1 MTMHNKK
8 VLLVVSEDWYFCS
21 HRLHLGASLVKAGAE
36 VAVVTK
42 VGRCQEVIQR
52 AGIRVIPLN
61 FARSG
66 HNPFRDFMT
75 VCRLVQI
82 YRREKPDIIHHVALK
97 PSLYGAIAAWITRMP
112 AVVNALG
119 GMGFIFISEH
129 FFARLVRKAT
139 GRIFRFLM
147 NRKNTLTIL
156 QNRDDISLY
165 KNEIGVEETNLVLIK
180 GSGVDLKLFNVK
192 PESDG
197 IPVAVCVSRMLWDKG
212 IGELVEAARILRRR
226 NIPIKVRLVG
236 PTDENPSA
244 IPQQVLDS
252 WKAEGIV
259 DIAGPQTDIAS
270 EYHAAHIGVLPSYRE
285 GLPKSLLEAAA
296 CGRAIVA
303 SDVPGC
309 REICRHE
316 VTGLLCPARNV
327 EALADALTQLATNKV
342 LRKKL
347 GRQGRLLAES
357 EFGVTSVITDTM
369 NVYHQLLR

>member
-1 MTMHNKK
+1 MTMRNKK

-21 HRLHLGASLVKAGAE
+21 HRLDLGASLVKAGAE

-42 VGRCQEVIQR
+42 VDRFQEVIQR

-61 FARSG
+61 FSRSG
-66 HNPFRDFMT
+66 HNPFRDFIT
-75 VCRLVQI
+75 VCRLILI

-97 PSLYGAIAAWITRMP
+97 PSLYGAIAAWITHMP

-119 GMGFIFISEH
+119 GMGFIFISES

-139 GRIFRFLM
+139 GRLFRFLM

-156 QNRDDISLY
+156 QNRDDVSLY
-165 KNEIGVEETNLVLIK
+165 KNEIGVQETNLVLIK
-180 GSGVDLKLFNVK
+180 GSGVDLKNFNVK
-192 PESDG
+192 PESSG

-212 IGELVEAARILRRR
+212 IGELVEAARIMRRR
-226 NIPIKVRLVG
+226 KIPIKVRLVG
-236 PTDENPSA
+236 PTDVNPSA
-244 IPQQVLDS
+244 ISQHVLDS

-259 DIAGPQTDIAS
+259 DIAGPQADIAS
-270 EYHAAHIGVLPSYRE
+270 EYQAAHIGVLPSYRE

-316 VTGLLCPARNV
+316 VTGLLCPPKNV
-327 EALADALTQLATNKV
+327 EALANALTQLAVNKL
-342 LRKKL
+342 LRQKL
-347 GRQGRLLAES
+347 GRQGRQLAES
-357 EFGVTSVITDTM
+357 EFGVGSVITDTM